1 VRGVLA
7 AAALVCALVLPAA
20 SQASFIVDRNATGAT
35 LRITGQTAIVNWT
48 SRGTRRSVVLAGAA
62 NARPPS
68 QSVPQVSFHAAYR
81 YGAQAGGS
89 CRPYTGPALPFLVT
103 ACDAPDG
110 SHWALQSWQRLQPNY
125 GGRNADSELHASHW
139 TGDLPKIEVWLD
151 WSYDG
156 RFQHLFGRY
165 TYEGQ
170 PVHGFR
176 STGVGSPLDPYGRN
190 LYLDTLDSR
199 YGAGWR
205 RENSFLAHKPTGVF
219 CYGFYLHGGAPGTG
233 SAYRLTAQGPG
244 VTPIVSWSGQA
255 LPEYDAALEQQMNDL
270 QRSLGD
276 RLCRHN

>member
-7 AAALVCALVLPAA
+7 AAALAFALLVPAA
-20 SQASFIVDRNATGAT
+20 AQASFIVDRNASAVA
-35 LRITGQTAIVNWT
+35 LRISGPTAIVNWT
-48 SRGTRRSVVLAGAA
+48 SRGTRRSVVLAGAV

-68 QSVPQVSFHAAYR
+68 QSDAQVSFRAAYR
-81 YGAQAGGS
+81 YGAQAGGA
-89 CRPYTGPALPFLVT
+89 CRPYTGPELPFLVA

-125 GGRNADSELHASHW
+125 GGSRADSELHASHW

-156 RFQHLFGRY
+156 RFQHMFGRY
-165 TYEGQ
+165 SYEGQ

-219 CYGFYLHGGAPGTG
+219 CYGFYLHGGPPGTG
-233 SAYRLTAQGPG
+233 SAYRLTVQGPG
-244 VTPIVSWSGQA
+244 VTPIVSWSGEA
-255 LPEYDAALEQQMNDL
+255 LPQYDATLEQQMNDL